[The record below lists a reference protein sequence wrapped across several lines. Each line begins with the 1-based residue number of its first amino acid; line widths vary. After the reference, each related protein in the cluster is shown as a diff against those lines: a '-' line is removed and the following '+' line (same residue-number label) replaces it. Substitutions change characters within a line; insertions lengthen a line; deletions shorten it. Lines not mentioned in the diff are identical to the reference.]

1 MVGITSYG
9 AYVPLWRLSR
19 EAMAKNARGE
29 KPISNFDEDTITMA
43 AAAAI
48 DCLQGVERETVD
60 GLLFASTNAPY
71 REKQAASIVAAAAD
85 LRRNLITADF
95 ASSLKAGTTALRF
108 AADAVKAGS
117 AKQIMVTAADRR
129 QGPPLSA
136 FDQNFGD
143 GAAALLIGDSNVIA
157 SLEACYSISDEILDV
172 WRNDGDIWIR
182 NSLERFAEVEGY
194 VNVTSEAIS
203 GLLKQNSLE
212 AKDFAKIVVYAPS
225 ARRATDLARGLGFD
239 TKTQLQNML
248 FDVMGNTGVPYALM
262 LFVAALEEAKAG
274 DLILLAGYG
283 DGADAF
289 AFRVTNEIDKVRGN
303 ASRRGMKKHLES
315 KRVIDD
321 FKTYWLW
328 RGILNPEVMAGPL
341 PHHYWRTSPMMQWR
355 ERNRILRFH
364 GSKCKNCG
372 VIGFPPQRVCS
383 NCKSREGYDEVRL
396 SDRRAKVI
404 TVTMDALSHQ
414 ADVPIVCPIVAV
426 EDGPRILLYMTDRVV
441 EEVKPGMEV
450 EFSFRKLMVR
460 EGINTY
466 YWKVTPI
473 RA

>member
-9 AYVPLWRLSR
+9 AYVPLWRLKR
-19 EAMAKNARGE
+19 EAIAKNARGE
-29 KPISNFDEDTITMA
+29 KPVCNFDEDTITMA

-71 REKQAASIVAAAAD
+71 LEKQAASIVAAAAD
-85 LRRNLITADF
+85 LRRQLITADF
-95 ASSLKAGTTALRF
+95 SGSLKAGTTALRF
-108 AADAVKAGS
+108 ATDAVKAGS
-117 AKQIMVTAADRR
+117 AKQIMVTAADHR
-129 QGPPLSA
+129 QGRPMSA

-143 GAAALLIGDSNVIA
+143 GAAALMVGDSNVIA
-157 SLEACYSISDEILDV
+157 SLEASYSVSDEILDV
-172 WRNDGDIWIR
+172 WRNQSDPWVR
-182 NSLERFAEVEGY
+182 NSLERFSEIEGY
-194 VNVTSEAIS
+194 HNVTTEAIS
-203 GLLKQNSLE
+203 GLLKQNKLE
-212 AKDFAKIVVYAPS
+212 PKDFAKLVIYAPS
-225 ARRATDLARGLGFD
+225 ARRANDLARGLGFD
-239 TKTQLQNML
+239 AKTQLQNML
-248 FDVMGNTGVPYALM
+248 FDVMGNTGVPYPLM

-289 AFRVTNEIDKVRGN
+289 AFRVTDQIDKVRGI
-303 ASRRGMKKHLES
+303 ASRRAMKKHLES
-315 KRVIDD
+315 KRVMDD

-328 RGILNPEVMAGPL
+328 RGLLNPEVMAGPL
-341 PHHYWRTSPMMQWR
+341 PHHYWKASPMMQWR

-383 NCKSREGYDEVRL
+383 NCKSRDGYDEVRL
-396 SDRRAKVI
+396 SDKRAKVI
-404 TVTMDALSHQ
+404 SVTMDTLSSEV
-414 ADVPIVCPIVAV
+414 DIPIVCPIVAV
-426 EDGPRILLYMTDRVV
+426 ENGPRILLYMTDRVV
-441 EEVKPGMEV
+441 EEVEAGMEV
-450 EFSFRKLMVR
+450 EFSFRKLMMR
-460 EGINTY
+460 DSINLY